1 MECGSARCSGT
12 FGFWLY
18 HVPPRVEDDLR
29 REAKEEQE
37 RRAKQREA
45 SAARVARAA
54 RKAGGGVTDAARQ
67 RQAEQLFCASL
78 VDACPRCG
86 FEPPRSA
93 TREELEEHVQA
104 CTDKRKHAAHKAAVQ
119 AAEAKKGRK
128 EEKEE
133 AQAEAQNL
141 ATWQFL
147 GGDDSQ
153 AWLLTDT
160 QVKKQCEERGLS
172 TEGSNE
178 ERLARMAG
186 QTNERKLLT
195 DGQAGSGGA
204 GSSRAS
210 GISAASLPANLHGMS
225 VRQLKAV
232 CAAHGIVAEGSTSG
246 DLIHQLESA
255 VYSKDEPML
264 LEDKPSK
271 ARKPQG
277 KSKYKEDSSSDDE
290 RYEDGN
296 NDDDD

>member
-29 REAKEEQE
+29 RVAKEEQE

-78 VDACPRCG
+78 IDACPRCG

-93 TREELEEHVQA
+93 SREELEEHVQA

-160 QVKKQCEERGLS
+160 QVKKQC
-172 TEGSNE
+172 
-178 ERLARMAG
+178 
-186 QTNERKLLT
+186 
-195 DGQAGSGGA
+195 
-204 GSSRAS
+204 
-210 GISAASLPANLHGMS
+210 
-225 VRQLKAV
+225 
-232 CAAHGIVAEGSTSG
+232 
-246 DLIHQLESA
+246 
-255 VYSKDEPML
+255 
-264 LEDKPSK
+264 
-271 ARKPQG
+271 
-277 KSKYKEDSSSDDE
+277 
-290 RYEDGN
+290 
-296 NDDDD
+296 

>member
-1 MECGSARCSGT
+1 M
-12 FGFWLY
+12 
-18 HVPPRVEDDLR
+18 
-29 REAKEEQE
+29 
-37 RRAKQREA
+37 
-45 SAARVARAA
+45 
-54 RKAGGGVTDAARQ
+54 
-67 RQAEQLFCASL
+67 
-78 VDACPRCG
+78 
-86 FEPPRSA
+86 
-93 TREELEEHVQA
+93 QA

-195 DGQAGSGGA
+195 DGQAGSGG
-204 GSSRAS
+204 GGTSRAS